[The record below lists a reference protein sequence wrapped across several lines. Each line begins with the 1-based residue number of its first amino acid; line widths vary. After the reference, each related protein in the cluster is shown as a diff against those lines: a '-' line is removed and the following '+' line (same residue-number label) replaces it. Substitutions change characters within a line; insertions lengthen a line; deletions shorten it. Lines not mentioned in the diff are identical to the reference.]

1 LIKKSSGVIFEKE
14 AAIIPVL
21 FQDAFEQILGL

>member
-1 LIKKSSGVIFEKE
+1 MISEKD